1 MKQFFIAI
9 IFVVGIISAMGQ
21 ASFPLPAVPDT
32 LTTRTQRANYLALH
46 YWDNIDFND
55 STLIG
60 NEDISEQG
68 FCNFISIMP
77 YVTQQREAFEVFVQG
92 ITCNKKT
99 QDYFMS
105 IGQKYLAEPQ
115 SPVYN
120 EALYIVLLEAIT
132 SMHNLSISDS
142 EKYNF
147 MLRMEKRNQVGT
159 VACDFEFL
167 LRDGTY
173 NRLHNINTPYTLIFF
188 GDPDC
193 EICNRAK
200 EQLEESLYIKLKL
213 IGGYLTILSVCVEGK
228 TEKWQDTPA
237 PEGWIDAC
245 DENCTIYD
253 QLLYDIPGLPS
264 LYLLDKEHRVVL
276 RDVNVESVEQ
286 YFSRN

>member
-1 MKQFFIAI
+1 MM
-9 IFVVGIISAMGQ
+9 VSSLLAMGQ
-21 ASFPLPAVPDT
+21 ATFPLPNVPDT
-32 LTTRTQRANYLALH
+32 LTTRTERANYLALH

-55 STLIG
+55 STIIG

-77 YVTQQREAFEVFVQG
+77 YVTQQREAFDIFVQG
-92 ITCNKKT
+92 IISNKKA

-132 SMHNLSISDS
+132 STPNLSVGDS

-147 MLRMEKRNQVGT
+147 MLRMERRNQVGT

-173 NRLHNINTPYTLIFF
+173 KRLHDIDAPYTLIFF

-200 EQLEESLYIKLKL
+200 EQLQESIYIRLKW
-213 IGGYLTILSVCVEGK
+213 IGSDLAILSVCVEGK
-228 TEKWQDTPA
+228 TEKWINTPA
-237 PEGWIDAC
+237 PEDWIDAC

-264 LYLLDKEHRVVL
+264 LYLVDKEHRVVL
-276 RDVNVESVEQ
+276 RDVNVQTVEQ
-286 YFSRN
+286 FFSRNR